1 MISQS
6 FIQELLDRTD
16 IVDVIERDVP
26 LRRAGANYS
35 ACCPFHSEKTPS
47 FTVSPTKQFYHC
59 FGCGAHGNAIG
70 FVMEYGGMHFV
81 EAVNELAARVGLQVP
96 VQQAETRP
104 GSQPDSAQAKPQGTE
119 GADGTEYSPGALLE
133 AMKVAARFYREQ
145 LKLSKNA
152 IDYLKQRGLTG
163 ATAARFGI
171 GYAPAGWQNLHAPF
185 SRQPENAGK
194 RLLVQAGLMVES
206 DGGKCYDRFRDR
218 IMFPIVNLKGMIV
231 GFGGRVLEKGEPK
244 YLNSPETPLFQKGR
258 ELYNLF
264 GARRAIREAGKVIVV
279 EGYMDVV
286 ALSQHG
292 IEYAVAT
299 LGTATTP
306 YHIQKLLRQTDNI
319 VFCFDADS
327 AGKKAAWRALEDSLA
342 QLADGKSISFLFL
355 PEGEDPDSYIRTH
368 GRSAFEKLLEQT
380 LPLSV
385 FLFREL
391 SARADLKSSEGR
403 AKLVQDAKP
412 LLARIAAP
420 GFALMLVKRLTEI
433 SGLSEQELEGI
444 LKIKRVTA
452 FPVREKPSR
461 PKPVSPYEW
470 LLQVLLYN
478 PACIEKLD
486 RDLLTYNQEYEK
498 EIAALAALVEF
509 IDAHP
514 HVRGSTWIPLTI
526 AHFRNSPHRPLLE
539 QAVSKTLGWDGE
551 IDLEAEFAGAMA
563 RLHEMKRKQRMAV
576 LHNKSLSAL
585 TLEERQELQ
594 RMAMP

>member
-26 LRRAGANYS
+26 LKKAGANYS

-81 EAVNELAARVGLQVP
+81 EAVNDLAARVGLQVP
-96 VQQAETRP
+96 VQQADAGS
-104 GSQPDSAQAKPQGTE
+104 GSQADPAQAGPHGTE
-119 GADGTEYSPGALLE
+119 GTEHSPSARLE
-133 AMKVAARFYREQ
+133 AMKIAARFYREQ

-163 ATAARFGI
+163 TTAARFGI
-171 GYAPAGWQNLHAPF
+171 GYAPGGWQNLHTAF
-185 SRQPENAGK
+185 SGQPENVRK
-194 RLLVQAGLMVES
+194 RLLVEVGLMIEG
-206 DGGKCYDRFRDR
+206 DGSKCYDRFRDR

-231 GFGGRVLEKGEPK
+231 GFGGRVLETGEPK

-319 VFCFDADS
+319 VFCFDADT
-327 AGKKAAWRALEDSLA
+327 AGKKAAWRALEDSLG
-342 QLADGKSISFLFL
+342 QLVDGKSISFLFL
-355 PEGEDPDSYIRTH
+355 PEGEDPDSYIRSH
-368 GRSAFEKLLEQT
+368 GRNAFEKLLEQT

-391 SARADLKSSEGR
+391 SGRADLKSSEGR

-420 GFALMLVKRLTEI
+420 GLALMLMKRLAEI
-433 SGLSEQELEGI
+433 SGLSERELEGV

-452 FPVREKPSR
+452 FPSREKTPRS
-461 PKPVSPYEW
+461 KPASPYQW

-478 PACIEKLD
+478 PAYIEKLD
-486 RDLLTYNQEYEK
+486 RDLLAYNQEYEK
-498 EIAALAALVEF
+498 EVTALAALVEF

-514 HVRGSTWIPLTI
+514 HIGGGTSIPSTI
-526 AHFRNSPHRPLLE
+526 AYFRSSPHRVLLE
-539 QAVSKTLGWDGE
+539 QAASKTLTWDSE
-551 IDLEAEFAGAMA
+551 IDLEAEFTGAMT
-563 RLHEMKRKQRMAV
+563 RLHEMKRKQRMAM
-576 LHNKSLSAL
+576 LHSKSLSAL
-585 TLEERQELQ
+585 TPEERQELQ
-594 RMAMP
+594 RMATS